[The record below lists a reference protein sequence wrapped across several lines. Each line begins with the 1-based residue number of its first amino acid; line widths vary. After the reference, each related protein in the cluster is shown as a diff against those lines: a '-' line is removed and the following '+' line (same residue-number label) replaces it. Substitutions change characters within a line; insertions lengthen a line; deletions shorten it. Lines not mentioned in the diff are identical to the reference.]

1 MSCAVLARFRCAA
14 LGLALAVS
22 LAGLGAAQEP
32 GTSSGPP
39 GALTGTLAGITARGS
54 ITLGYREGSVP
65 FSYLDARRQ
74 PIGYSVDLCLAVVD
88 DVRAEL
94 GHDVSVDW
102 RAVTPESRITEL
114 LAGRIDLECG
124 STTSNA
130 ERERQVAF
138 SPVFFVAG
146 TRLLVPRESA
156 VRSLADLAGR
166 VLVVTAGTTNAE
178 GLESLIRRQHLAVSL
193 VTVPEHADGF
203 ARLAAGQAD
212 AFATDDVLLY
222 GVIATQP
229 GGDRFRV
236 TGPLLS
242 YEPYG
247 LMFRRDDPAFAA
259 LVTRSFQRL
268 AATGELRGLY
278 DRWFN
283 RRLPT
288 GERLNLPLSPQ
299 LAELF
304 RMLGAPD

>member
-14 LGLALAVS
+14 LGLALAAS
-22 LAGLGAAQEP
+22 LAGPPAAQEP

-39 GALTGTLAGITARGS
+39 GALTGTLAGIAARGS

-94 GHDVSVDW
+94 GHEVSVNW
-102 RAVTPESRITEL
+102 RAVTPETRITEL

-156 VRSLADLAGR
+156 VRSLADLAGQ

-178 GLESLIRRQHLAVSL
+178 ALESLIRRQHLAVNL
-193 VTVPEHADGF
+193 VTVPEHAEGF

-222 GVIATQP
+222 GMIATQP
-229 GGDRFRV
+229 SGDRFRV
-236 TGPLLS
+236 AGPLLS

-268 AATGELRGLY
+268 AASGELRGLY
-278 DRWFN
+278 DRWFT